1 MRTFDEMVNGPK
13 QETRT
18 FSDMAKS
25 TYQGKGKR
33 VGTKGNYRYIYDD
46 DKKSKPSNKKE
57 GMFSKLFG
65 GMKKLFGKK
74 PTPSSREKLEKLA
87 TDKGMLSSIAKLTDL
102 KALLGLRD
110 MLLAH
115 GAEEKKPRAAAEP
128 SEPVESED
136 NFETMPEA
144 DPEPKERKERK
155 TNPLN
160 KLLAL
165 VNKRIGQLE
174 AEKPEKK
181 DEPKSEDNFDTMPES
196 EKGDPFEH
204 GVDFKVM
211 YGPTIKLST
220 NERIALSLVLHRK
233 SAYRRDEA
241 RKVGMDE
248 ELYDKTI
255 EELKTKGV
263 LGKNGGLQRIR
274 GMTAQRAYEHVKNQG
289 VTVEPWDMKGKG
301 IRAYI
306 EPKSEDNFDTMP
318 EKKDENVGRTWES
331 EKGQRTVV
339 AVKTVGGKEVA
350 MVSRPGLSGFEM
362 IALQDLDKEIAFEQ
376 KQAASSK
383 KMKEI
388 ATAAKVK
395 EQEAQ
400 ADLENFQGYED
411 TLSAKMRARMF
422 AALNKI
428 GLFDGERKT
437 QKQAIQDLIAQGYLV
452 KESKTFGRI
461 LENPQTGSFYAQK
474 DLSKFGI
481 DYAEHLINK
490 PKAEEN
496 FDTMPESDA
505 QASVQRMQETN
516 DRKAAVGLGRSA
528 GSSELEAREKAIAEG
543 KASMVDGKYVEKPKS
558 PAAQALEFVES
569 NKPENRTKTAKDTVM
584 RFLTEKRRNQSAM
597 VGLLGANDDGGGYSL
612 QLKQAKTGTLTAIV
626 TRPDGS
632 QSAKKLPK
640 AISAT
645 APQDIHKIALEH
657 HADVSAK
664 DQKRIKARQDRLD
677 TAAKAVADLPPAPL
691 TASFNPDTVAMKSSE
706 KHGKEALN
714 TDSHKYLSEYVS
726 KDTSRTAIAHVRHA
740 QGVSVATDGHRL
752 VIVPTDR
759 TTEEA
764 ILVPGKGIKAQYDKT
779 TRPDVKKE
787 IEGYQG
793 HSAYFEETR
802 ISFPDY
808 SRVIPQGGTPTTV
821 SAEHIAKIA
830 DLAQAH
836 SAKDDSRLGR
846 VVLETDGEGGVFA
859 RVERN
864 PTVMESRD
872 EDYPGKEPIKV
883 GTYDDS
889 RGRVSLHVNARFLK
903 ASLKGVKKGDS
914 VQMTLNGGLDPLMID
929 HESGIKHLVM
939 PLRP

>member
-33 VGTKGNYRYIYDD
+33 VGTKGNYRYIYDN

-102 KALLGLRD
+102 KALSGLRD

-181 DEPKSEDNFDTMPES
+181 DEPKAEGKKVVRVYKLGESKTVSFQEEIMAALEQMGLSTEMLDERQGEGRSRTVDLSVKVTGDADKIDSVMNRAMYRLGTTLESEDNFDTMPES
-196 EKGDPFEH
+196 NAQGTQSTKDADAAHPEDRHEEVPDRKTRGLGEH
-204 GVDFKVM
+204 ND
-211 YGPTIKLST
+211 KLS
-220 NERIALSLVLHRK
+220 NIILDGKPLSDDTEFLDHLEVDDYPYGRQRTTAK
-233 SAYRRDEA
+233 F
-241 RKVGMDE
+241 
-248 ELYDKTI
+248 TI
-255 EELKTKGV
+255 ETDKQG
-263 LGKNGGLQRIR
+263 R
-274 GMTAQRAYEHVKNQG
+274 QRAVMQ
-289 VTVEPWDMKGKG
+289 TVN
-301 IRAYI
+301 
-306 EPKSEDNFDTMP
+306 PKT
-318 EKKDENVGRTWES
+318 GRE
-331 EKGQRTVV
+331 
-339 AVKTVGGKEVA
+339 
-350 MVSRPGLSGFEM
+350 
-362 IALQDLDKEIAFEQ
+362 
-376 KQAASSK
+376 
-383 KMKEI
+383 
-388 ATAAKVK
+388 
-395 EQEAQ
+395 
-400 ADLENFQGYED
+400 
-411 TLSAKMRARMF
+411 
-422 AALNKI
+422 
-428 GLFDGERKT
+428 
-437 QKQAIQDLIAQGYLV
+437 
-452 KESKTFGRI
+452 
-461 LENPQTGSFYAQK
+461 
-474 DLSKFGI
+474 
-481 DYAEHLINK
+481 NK
-490 PKAEEN
+490 PKKATYAGSVKFFMHEGKTYVVEH
-496 FDTMPESDA
+496 SDA
-505 QASVQRMQETN
+505 YGSIHIRTVAGGFRPATMKDPDTGRVTGMIAANMGNQASDEHPAGYMSLYEAATGKPAPKVQDFKDARKRME
-516 DRKAAVGLGRSA
+516 DRREAQRQKIAKEVDEQGKANLREAVGLGA
-528 GSSELEAREKAIAEG
+528 GATDAETQERVDAIREG
-543 KASMVDGKYVEKPKS
+543 KASMVDGKYVEKPES
-558 PAAQALEFVES
+558 PAEQASDFVES

-584 RFLTEKRRNQSAM
+584 KFLTEKRRNQTAM
-597 VGLLGANDDGGGYSL
+597 VSLLGAYDDGGGYSL

-640 AISAT
+640 GISAT

-677 TAAKAVADLPPAPL
+677 KAAKAVADLPPAPL

-726 KDTSRTAIAHVRHA
+726 KDTSRTALAHVRHA

-759 TTEEA
+759 TTDEA

-779 TRPDVKKE
+779 PSALKKE
-787 IEGYQG
+787 HESFQG
-793 HSAYFEETR
+793 HSAYFEENR
-802 ISFPDY
+802 MSFPIHHHF
-808 SRVIPQGGTPTTV
+808 IPQGGTSTTV

-846 VVLETDGEGGVFA
+846 VVLEVDEGGGVFA

-864 PTVMESRD
+864 PTVTESPD
-872 EDYPGKEPIKV
+872 EDYPGKKPIQV
-883 GTYDDS
+883 GVTDKEGIS
-889 RGRVSLHVNARFLK
+889 GTTTHINARFLK
-903 ASLKGVKKGDS
+903 ASLKGVKKGAS
-914 VQMTLNGGLDPLMID
+914 VQMTFNGGLDPLMID
-929 HESGIKHLVM
+929 HESGIKHIVM